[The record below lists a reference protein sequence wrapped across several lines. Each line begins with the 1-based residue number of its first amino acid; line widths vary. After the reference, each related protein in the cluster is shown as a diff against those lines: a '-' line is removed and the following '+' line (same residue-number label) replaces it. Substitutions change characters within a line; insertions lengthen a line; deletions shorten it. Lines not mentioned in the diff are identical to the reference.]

1 MSKKRSYF
9 NGNSYAGCRVS
20 VKLVRKGYGRYEPRE
35 IRSPDDVYGF
45 MRDLAASDRERFYS
59 LHLDN
64 RNSIV
69 GCEEVSCGS
78 AESSLVHAR
87 ELFKSA
93 ILSSSKYV
101 IIVHNHPSG
110 NPEPSDDDIRITK
123 KLYDCGELL
132 GIGLLDSII
141 IGRDSYYSFK
151 EKGKL

>member
-1 MSKKRSYF
+1 MSKKRSSF
-9 NGNSYAGCRVS
+9 DGNSYAGCRVS
-20 VKLVRKGYGRYEPRE
+20 VKLVRRSYGRYKPME
-35 IRSPDDVYGF
+35 IKSPEDVYGF
-45 MRDLAASDRERFYS
+45 MRDLRESDRERFYS

-64 RNSIV
+64 RNSVV

-78 AESSLVHAR
+78 AETSLVSPR

-93 ILSSSKYV
+93 ILSSSKSL

-151 EKGKL
+151 EKGRM

>member
-1 MSKKRSYF
+1 M
-9 NGNSYAGCRVS
+9 
-20 VKLVRKGYGRYEPRE
+20 KLVRKGYGRYEPRE
-35 IRSPDDVYGF
+35 IRCPDDVYAF
-45 MRDLAASDRERFYS
+45 MRDLGESDRERFYS
-59 LHLDN
+59 LHLDS
-64 RNSIV
+64 RNSVV

-78 AESSLVHAR
+78 AESSLVHPR

-93 ILSSSKYV
+93 ILSSSKSV

-151 EKGKL
+151 EKGRM